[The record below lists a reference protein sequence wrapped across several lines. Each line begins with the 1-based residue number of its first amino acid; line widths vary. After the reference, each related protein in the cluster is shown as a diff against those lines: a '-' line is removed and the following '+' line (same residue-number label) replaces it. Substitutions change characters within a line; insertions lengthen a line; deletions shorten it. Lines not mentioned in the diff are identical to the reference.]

1 VSKPPNTESRFGW
14 RNLLTGHAAILLL
27 MGAVVAAVLSEAVTE
42 PTATALIL
50 IVAISLFSFIAWD
63 SHRPR

>member
-14 RNLLTGHAAILLL
+14 RNLFTGHAAVLLFL
-27 MGAVVAAVLSEAVTE
+27 GAVVAAVLARAVPE

-50 IVAISLFSFIAWD
+50 IFAISLFAFVVWD

>member
-14 RNLLTGHAAILLL
+14 RNLVTGHAAILLFL
-27 MGAVVAAVLSEAVTE
+27 GAVVAAVLSRAVPE
-42 PTATALIL
+42 PTATAIILIL
-50 IVAISLFSFIAWD
+50 AISLFAFVVWG

>member
-14 RNLLTGHAAILLL
+14 RNLFTGHAAIVLLI
-27 MGAVVAAVLSEAVTE
+27 GAVVAAVLSRAVPE

-50 IVAISLFSFIAWD
+50 IVAIPLFAFVVWD